1 MFFYGSESD
10 GFVLNWDRICNCIA
24 HEMWPK
30 LASSIRGIVSEEKN
44 EISAD
49 PFCDEK
55 SMDKIIEILK
65 VKRNL
70 VVEERKYIKA
80 LVERARK
87 WNETQTKA
95 VTNQCL
101 VYPIFISQKRSNY
114 AKT

>member
-1 MFFYGSESD
+1 MFFYGSKSD
-10 GFVLNWDRICNCIA
+10 GFALNWDRICNCIA

-55 SMDKIIEILK
+55 SMESMDKIIEILK

-70 VVEERKYIKA
+70 VIEERTYIKA

-87 WNETQTKA
+87 WNETQTNTA
-95 VTNQCL
+95 TNQCL
-101 VYPIFISQKRSNY
+101 D
-114 AKT
+114 